1 MNAKSIK
8 KALSCILI
16 AAMVT
21 PVCNTTGVTAAKK
34 AVLKTKRLVVEVGS
48 SKKIV
53 IKNKD
58 KKKNYTFKSN
68 KKKIAKVSKSGK
80 VTAVKKGNAKITVKE
95 TVKKKKARKLGVVK
109 VTVNVKSDM
118 PAVQNTVTPVNN
130 QPMATTAGAADS
142 TNPPAVATDTPVPG
156 PTMEPAYGTY
166 EFDGFTLNGDYSLP
180 MDNLIKYGAKCD
192 VTFKAEN
199 TGSDTDITVK
209 YSGTKASEKGAA
221 FAGEEMS
228 VIISSGS
235 SEQKVTLNVDK
246 YMAEC
251 SIDFSASSEIKIT
264 DVKVETQPFDGA
276 DYAKMIDDTFISA
289 GNTDR
294 LKKVIDK
301 ARSGQ
306 DVTLAY
312 LGGSITE
319 GAGATGVT
327 SNADCYAETSY
338 NEFKKAYGVGDGSNV
353 HFINAGMSGTP
364 SSLGVIRYQNDVLNQ
379 MEYGKYPDVLCIEFV
394 VNDYDECTK
403 GEGMESIIREALEQG
418 TAVFL
423 MFAHTVNFD
432 TGKQE
437 YYIPLG
443 EKYSL
448 PMVSVKNG
456 LTDLIDP
463 NNTKTCAASQ
473 WFFSGDT
480 LHPNV
485 SGHRYMADAIMNV
498 FYMAD
503 KAEMSGNA
511 DIVIDN
517 VDPVYGKSFTGMTML
532 DSTVNPDDVDAI
544 VSLDAGSFSDVD
556 TNQLSFQYKK
566 GGKDNVQWFPNCWM
580 HSTGTDSFKA
590 MVKCSNMMIAYKLTS
605 SQEYG
610 VAELY
615 VDGELKE
622 TMNGYQNDGWN
633 NATVRVVFKEDDI
646 AEHQFEIKMA
656 DGQENK
662 KFTIYAIGYTNA
674 DEYKDSLNK

>member
-21 PVCNTTGVTAAKK
+21 SVCNTTGVTAAKK

-130 QPMATTAGAADS
+130 QPMATPAGATDS

-221 FAGEEMS
+221 FAGEERS
-228 VIISSGS
+228 VTISSGS

-556 TNQLSFQYKK
+556 TAQLSFQYKK

-590 MVKCSNMMIAYKLTS
+590 TVKCSNMMIAYKLTS

>member
-1 MNAKSIK
+1 MDAKSIK

-16 AAMVT
+16 TAMVT
-21 PVCNTTGVTAAKK
+21 SVCNTTGVTAAKK
-34 AVLKTKRLVVEVGS
+34 AVLKTKKISVEAGS

-58 KKKNYTFKSN
+58 KKKKYTFKSN
-68 KKKIAKVSKSGK
+68 KNKIAKVNKSGK
-80 VTAVKKGNAKITVKE
+80 VTGIKKGTAKVTVKE
-95 TVKKKKARKLGVVK
+95 TVKKKKSRKLGVVK
-109 VTVNVKSDM
+109 VTVSAKYN
-118 PAVQNTVTPVNN
+118 TPVLNTEKASAAPTGTPVPGNN
-130 QPMATTAGAADS
+130 GASDNS
-142 TNPPAVATDTPVPG
+142 TVISTDTPVPG

-166 EFDGFTLNGDYSLP
+166 EFDAFTLNGDYSLN

-192 VTFKAEN
+192 ITFMAEN
-199 TGSDTDITVK
+199 KGSDTDISVT
-209 YSGTKASEKGAA
+209 YSGTKASENGAV
-221 FAGEEMS
+221 FSGDSKS
-228 VIISSGS
+228 VAISQGS
-235 SEQKVTLNVDK
+235 SEQTVTLNIDR
-246 YMAEC
+246 YMADC
-251 SIDFSASSEIKIT
+251 RIDFSSSSEINIT
-264 DVKVETQPFDGA
+264 DVRVATQPFDGA

-294 LKKVIDK
+294 LKKVINK

-312 LGGSITE
+312 IGGSITE

-327 SNADCYAETSY
+327 TNADCYAEKSY
-338 NEFKKAYGVGDGSNV
+338 NEFKMAYGCGDGSNV

-403 GEGMESIIREALEQG
+403 GEGIESIIRQALEQG

-443 EKYSL
+443 EKYNL

-456 LTDLIDP
+456 LTEVIDP
-463 NNTKTCAASQ
+463 DNTKNCAATK
-473 WFFSGDT
+473 WFFSDDT

-503 KAEMSGNA
+503 AAETSGNE

-517 VDPVYGKSFTGMTML
+517 VVPVYGKSFTGMTML
-532 DSTVNPDDVDAI
+532 DSTVNPDDVNAI

-556 TNQLSFQYKK
+556 TQQMSFQYKK
-566 GGKDNVQWFPNCWM
+566 GGKDGVPWFPNCWM
-580 HSTGTDSFKA
+580 HNSGEESFKA
-590 MVKCSNMMIAYKLTS
+590 TVKCSNMMIAYKLTS
-605 SQEYG
+605 SQEFG
-610 VAELY
+610 IAELY
-615 VDGELKE
+615 VDGVLKE

-674 DEYKDSLNK
+674 DDYKDSLNK

>member
-1 MNAKSIK
+1 MSAKSIK

-21 PVCNTTGVTAAKK
+21 SVCNTTGVTAAKK
-34 AVLKTKRLVVEVGS
+34 AALKTKRLVVEVGS

-58 KKKNYTFKSN
+58 KKKKYTFKSN

-109 VTVNVKSDM
+109 VTVNAKSDI
-118 PAVQNTVTPVNN
+118 PAVQNTLTPVNN
-130 QPMATTAGAADS
+130 QPSATPAGTADS
-142 TNPPAVATDTPVPG
+142 TNPPAAITDTPVPG

-166 EFDGFTLNGDYSLP
+166 EFNGFTLNGDYSLP

-199 TGSDTDITVK
+199 TGSNTDITVK

-221 FAGEEMS
+221 FTGEERS
-228 VIISSGS
+228 VTISSGS

-338 NEFKKAYGVGDGSNV
+338 NEFKKAYGLGDGSNV

-443 EKYSL
+443 EKYNL

-456 LTDLIDP
+456 LTEVIDP

-503 KAEMSGNA
+503 KAEMSGNE

-556 TNQLSFQYKK
+556 TAQLSFQYKK

-590 MVKCSNMMIAYKLTS
+590 TVKCSNMMIAYKLTS

-646 AEHQFEIKMA
+646 AEHQFEIKR
-656 DGQENK
+656 Q
-662 KFTIYAIGYTNA
+662 IGRA
-674 DEYKDSLNK
+674 HV

>member
-1 MNAKSIK
+1 MSAKSIK

-21 PVCNTTGVTAAKK
+21 SVCNTTGVTAAKK
-34 AVLKTKRLVVEVGS
+34 AALKTKRLVVEVGS

-58 KKKNYTFKSN
+58 KKKKYTFKSN

-109 VTVNVKSDM
+109 VTVNAKSDIH
-118 PAVQNTVTPVNN
+118 AVQNTVTPVNN
-130 QPMATTAGAADS
+130 QPSATPAGTADS
-142 TNPPAVATDTPVPG
+142 TNPPAAATDTPVPG

-199 TGSDTDITVK
+199 TGSNTDITVK
-209 YSGTKASEKGAA
+209 YSGTKASEQGAA
-221 FAGEEMS
+221 FTGEERS
-228 VIISSGS
+228 VTISSGS

-338 NEFKKAYGVGDGSNV
+338 NEFKKAYGLGDGSNV

-443 EKYSL
+443 EKYNL

-456 LTDLIDP
+456 LTEVIDP

-503 KAEMSGNA
+503 KAEMSGNE

-556 TNQLSFQYKK
+556 TAQLSFQYKK

-590 MVKCSNMMIAYKLTS
+590 TVKCSNMMIAYKLTS

-674 DEYKDSLNK
+674 DAYKDSLNK